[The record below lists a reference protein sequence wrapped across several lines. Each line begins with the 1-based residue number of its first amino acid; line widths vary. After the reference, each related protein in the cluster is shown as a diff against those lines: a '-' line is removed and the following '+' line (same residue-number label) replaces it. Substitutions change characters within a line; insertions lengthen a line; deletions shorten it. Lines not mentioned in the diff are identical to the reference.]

1 MQEVYDLIMND
12 LNNAVRYLKG
22 AKRIDKGYID
32 QSVAYGLRARVNLV
46 MNNWEAAARAV
57 SYTHLDVYKRQNRF
71 RPVWVTM
78 NCR

>member
-46 MNNWEAAARAV
+46 YEQLGSSCKDADSALILSGAV
-57 SYTHLDVYKRQNRF
+57 PIS
-71 RPVWVTM
+71 
-78 NCR
+78 